1 MKLVLDVE
9 IPGTPMAVQSVRSA
23 QAGKFIRHYQ
33 PAKVTNWKGYIRAFI
48 ASKLPENWTLL
59 DGGIAMEYEFVFPPL
74 KSMKKKTIQDIEA
87 GEIIYKITK
96 PDLEDNLKKGLN
108 DAMTGIVWTD
118 DSRIAIGK
126 GKKFYGTV
134 PKIRIKVFTGLR
146 TE

>member
-1 MKLVLDVE
+1 
-9 IPGTPMAVQSVRSA
+9 
-23 QAGKFIRHYQ
+23 
-33 PAKVTNWKGYIRAFI
+33 
-48 ASKLPENWTLL
+48 
-59 DGGIAMEYEFVFPPL
+59 
-74 KSMKKKTIQDIEA
+74 MKKKTIQDIEA

-96 PDLEDNLKKGLN
+96 PDLEDNLKKGMN

-126 GKKFYGTV
+126 GRKIYGTV